1 MSVDWWERWGRR
13 RRWPFFR
20 RFFEEL
26 DEFMRE
32 FEREVEE
39 EFRILSERVPREL
52 VREKTTK
59 DGIIR
64 EIGPIVYGYS
74 ITIGPDG
81 RPIIREF
88 GNIRPGGLPTGRP
101 FELKA
106 EREPLVDVIDEEKQV
121 RVVAEIPGVNKE
133 DIDLSVDERSLTIK
147 VDTEKRKYYKE
158 VELPAPV
165 DPQTAKANY
174 NNGVLEVTIGKKP
187 EAIMK
192 GRRIKVE

>member
-1 MSVDWWERWGRR
+1 MSIDWWERWSRR

-20 RFFEEL
+20 RIFEEL
-26 DEFMRE
+26 DEFMRD
-32 FEREVEE
+32 FEREFEE
-39 EFRILSERVPREL
+39 EFRMLSERVPREL
-52 VREKTTK
+52 IREKTTK
-59 DGIIR
+59 DGVIR

-74 ITIGPDG
+74 VTIGPDG
-81 RPIIREF
+81 KPIVREF
-88 GNIRPGGLPTGRP
+88 GNIRPGALTAGKP

-121 RVVAEIPGVNKE
+121 RVVAELPGVSKE
-133 DIDLSVDERSLTIK
+133 DIDLRVDENSLTIR

-174 NNGVLEVTIGKKP
+174 NNGVLEVTISKKT
-187 EAIMK
+187 EAIAK
-192 GRRIKVE
+192 GRKIKVE